1 MTHRE
6 LVEKFVRRASMLGM
20 DPSQRTEAKRVNQH
34 ADALASQLRRAR
46 AEYERYLY
54 QALGRKVDFEEVEV
68 SKSTASH
75 YTVTAKYI
83 VLRNNTEP
91 MAPRFWLAV
100 TVSVDHGVPERP
112 LKQEVNAGF
121 TNAIG
126 MSHSKFTQGDCDEQM
141 LIDPTRTFGWIEYL
155 EGDFL
160 RGKRLVRP
168 FTPGSPGM
176 GTRTS
181 SRPLPQT
188 GYTLT
193 GEAVALSRRCA
204 LNRGFNAG
212 ALSFFHTGFVR
223 TLINYLDHLKYYDE
237 ASLFREAMVHA
248 LQRDGERGHLPY
260 IKIVPHL
267 QDLYGAAN
275 VFDAVLESDT
285 TEDIP
290 PCVIYTLHK
299 VSSLLHALNETAAA
313 EKIRRAAGMI
323 PGYETP
329 TLLMVDE

>member
-1 MTHRE
+1 MTNRE

-20 DPSQRTEAKRVNQH
+20 NPSQRTEAKRVNQH

-91 MAPRFWLAV
+91 MAPRFWLSV
-100 TVSVDHGVPERP
+100 TVSVDSSAPERP
-112 LKQEVNAGF
+112 LKQEANAGF

-126 MSHSKFTQGDCDEQM
+126 MSHSKFTQGDCDAQM

-168 FTPGSPGM
+168 FTPALPGM
-176 GTRTS
+176 GTLTASQR
-181 SRPLPQT
+181 LPHT

-193 GEAVALSRRCA
+193 GEAVALSRKCA

-212 ALSFFHTGFVR
+212 AVSFFHTGFAR
-223 TLINYLDHLKYYDE
+223 TLVNYLDHLKYYDE

-248 LQRDGERGHLPY
+248 LQRDGEKFEVPY
-260 IKIVPHL
+260 IKLVPYLH
-267 QDLYGAAN
+267 DLFEAAN
-275 VFDAVLESDT
+275 VFDATLESNS

-290 PCVIYTLHK
+290 PCISYTLRK
-299 VSSLLHALNETAAA
+299 VSSLLYAFGERTSGA
-313 EKIRRAAGMI
+313 KVRRAADMI
-323 PGYETP
+323 HGYDTP
-329 TLLMVDE
+329 TLLMEDE